1 MHIYLFYEYSSL
13 ISINFWMKTGAGVFF
28 FDKFERAEQTFG
40 RCKVQ
45 GMVESF
51 LAKCF
56 YFYFGLIVHSN
67 AGLDGQDRSTVDR
80 LVHFTLSFKKST
92 LINSISYLSKY
103 LYQIPYKS
111 TLINYF
117 YILEYSISSS
127 MLFSFII

>member
-80 LVHFTLSFKKST
+80 LVHFTLSFKKSIFMNLIKRIIVVVFLHHYVIDGIFRFFT
-92 LINSISYLSKY
+92 LFYSKE
-103 LYQIPYKS
+103 
-111 TLINYF
+111 NF
-117 YILEYSISSS
+117 EH
-127 MLFSFII
+127 